1 MSPFAVHAATD
12 APSAWNDFLP
22 WLLLGLG
29 VFVLLF
35 VVATGMRWKR
45 RPPPSEAAPASP
57 GQAPQPPR
65 RHASTRDLAVLTFDG
80 LGSAERAFGR
90 VRDDA
95 RGEPWLLEVAFAER
109 HRHDRLVVRGTFAG
123 RYLDIGDAGGD
134 ERPAGALFD
143 EIRDDVPV
151 GSSAVVIFGPTDDV
165 DEMAQAFE
173 GSGGHLARHRVSDAD
188 AAMLEASVS
197 DAPPAAEPSL

>member
-1 MSPFAVHAATD
+1 MSPLAVQAPTA

-22 WLLLGLG
+22 WMLLGIG

-35 VVATGMRWKR
+35 VVATGVRWKR
-45 RPPPSEAAPASP
+45 RPPASDAATAPPGPA
-57 GQAPQPPR
+57 PPPAR
-65 RHASTRDLAVLTFDG
+65 EHASTRDLAVLTFDG

-90 VRDDA
+90 VRNDA

-123 RYLDIGDAGGD
+123 RYLDIGDSGRH
-134 ERPAGALFD
+134 ERPAGGLFD
-143 EIRDDVPV
+143 EIREDVPV

-165 DEMAQAFE
+165 DEMVQAFE
-173 GSGGHLARHRVSDAD
+173 GHGHLARHRVSDAD